1 MTIFYHVVHKVK
13 EFPSLCLEKY
23 YNILPRIKN
32 KCVHFPVKIR
42 QFLKKNHIKMNICKK
57 IKYFLCSV
65 YIDRIDLLY
74 SIVSVIFEKKNYKKS
89 KNDSTKEQ

>member
-1 MTIFYHVVHKVK
+1 MCTFSSENSPI
-13 EFPSLCLEKY
+13 
-23 YNILPRIKN
+23 
-32 KCVHFPVKIR
+32 
-42 QFLKKNHIKMNICKK
+42 LKKNHIKMNICKK